1 MSKAQPNTF
10 ALVLLIIAICSSIQG
25 FGQMEPF
32 LLLEKPG
39 TKSRI
44 RYYVGDPIT
53 FRPRYQ
59 KNFNEATIVGLSD
72 SSIFVN
78 QQVEFLLPDIE
89 ALADKSKVK
98 SVHKIGVG
106 TLLAIPA
113 MFVFSAANNAFN
125 TGRSPLVDKE
135 VYALAGVFAVI
146 GGACLL
152 YKGKKYKMDGRWRL
166 IVVHH

>member
-1 MSKAQPNTF
+1 MSKAQPNTIK
-10 ALVLLIIAICSSIQG
+10 LLLLLLGLCIGIQS

-39 TKSRI
+39 TKNRI

-59 KNFNEATIVGLSD
+59 KNFNEATLASFSD
-72 SSIFVN
+72 SSFFVN
-78 QQVEFLLPDIE
+78 QQVEFLLHDID
-89 ALADKSKVK
+89 ALADRSKVQ

-113 MFVFSAANNAFN
+113 MFLFSAANNAFN
-125 TGRSPLVDKE
+125 TGRTPIVDRE
-135 VYALAGVFAVI
+135 VYTLAGVFAVI
-146 GGACLL
+146 GGACML
-152 YKGKKYKMDGRWRL
+152 YKGKKYNTDGRWRI